1 MIPLQLTIE
10 GLYSYQRRQT
20 IDFTQLTAAGLF
32 GIFGGVGS
40 GKSSILEAISYVLY
54 GETERMNGRENRA
67 YNMMNLKSSRSYIEL
82 DFLNFEDNKFR
93 ATREFRRNSKNFE
106 DVRTP
111 SVMLYQWK
119 NDGWEPL
126 ESSRVDDIIGLSYA
140 NFKRTTI
147 IPQGQF
153 KEFLELGGK
162 DRTTMMMEIFDL
174 QRFDLQQKTASLQ
187 SDNRTVLD
195 QLAGELKGFEEVNA
209 EQIAT
214 LKTEL
219 ETFQQVLAEAEKK
232 HQTAQQEFQQY
243 QNIKADF
250 ETLIQKR
257 NRWNTLKQ
265 KQPYFKQLE
274 EATEVYDGLQR
285 TFSSLLQQRDK
296 TSVACKS
303 KQKERADKETK
314 ATHLTTQLHQ
324 VQEHVKTLKPEYDQ
338 LELMKMK
345 SADLALLLQIK
356 EKTAA
361 TATLKE
367 RTAKGQKHIKDLEAE
382 KDRKKTEL
390 DSVRAAIAQLQEE
403 QLDPA
408 VLLAA
413 QNWFSTQKNL
423 EETYQQI
430 QESQA
435 EGERELQVIIEEFKK
450 LNFNSEEAE
459 VYFQEEHA
467 RIDQLKKR
475 LIDRKNELLVQ
486 QKLAHF
492 ADALHDGAAC
502 PLCGS
507 PDHPEILEA
516 KHVDADLLALHTELS
531 GLDQQVINLQEL
543 RRQTDRLLEKQKLIQ
558 QQLNAEKSKA
568 ATTEKQIQQHLENF
582 NWPQFRADDMKGFEQ
597 KRKEVLALNEIIK
610 EKTNQLGETQKEFD
624 ALCSKMERYAKSLAD
639 FRVEEHAAITAG
651 EMLKKQLQQLDWNAF
666 EKVAVEEITA
676 QRTACDEHLKSV
688 SEKYEKLMAQ
698 EQSLVPLA
706 ATAAAELADAQR
718 RVQEL
723 RDESKETHLAI
734 EAALVLE
741 KCSLPEIEQ
750 VLKQEM
756 DVTENRKQ
764 IQQFR
769 IETEAMQHTVRD
781 LEIKLNGV
789 EFHPEK
795 LQQLEMD
802 LKDCQTELEHAR
814 TRCVRHTAEVDRLEK
829 QYNQKIEL
837 LKEFEKIQQRDANL
851 RTLSNLFKGSG
862 FVQYAA
868 SIYLRQLCDMAN
880 VRFHRMTRNQL
891 SLELNDTND
900 FVVVDYLN
908 EGKRRSVKTLSGGQA
923 FQVSLSL
930 ALALAESVSAQAK
943 AKQNFF
949 FIDEGFGTQDAESV
963 HIVFETLSN
972 LQKENRIVGI
982 ISHVEELKEKL
993 PVALHIT
1000 KDTETGSRIEPM

>member
-187 SDNRTVLD
+187 SANRTVLD

-303 KQKERADKETK
+303 KEKERADKETK
-314 ATHLTTQLHQ
+314 VTHLTAQLHQ
-324 VQEHVKTLKPEYDQ
+324 VQEHIKTLKPEYDQ

-361 TATLKE
+361 TAT
-367 RTAKGQKHIKDLEAE
+367 
-382 KDRKKTEL
+382 
-390 DSVRAAIAQLQEE
+390 
-403 QLDPA
+403 
-408 VLLAA
+408 
-413 QNWFSTQKNL
+413 
-423 EETYQQI
+423 
-430 QESQA
+430 
-435 EGERELQVIIEEFKK
+435 
-450 LNFNSEEAE
+450 
-459 VYFQEEHA
+459 
-467 RIDQLKKR
+467 
-475 LIDRKNELLVQ
+475 
-486 QKLAHF
+486 
-492 ADALHDGAAC
+492 
-502 PLCGS
+502 
-507 PDHPEILEA
+507 
-516 KHVDADLLALHTELS
+516 
-531 GLDQQVINLQEL
+531 
-543 RRQTDRLLEKQKLIQ
+543 
-558 QQLNAEKSKA
+558 
-568 ATTEKQIQQHLENF
+568 
-582 NWPQFRADDMKGFEQ
+582 
-597 KRKEVLALNEIIK
+597 
-610 EKTNQLGETQKEFD
+610 
-624 ALCSKMERYAKSLAD
+624 
-639 FRVEEHAAITAG
+639 
-651 EMLKKQLQQLDWNAF
+651 
-666 EKVAVEEITA
+666 
-676 QRTACDEHLKSV
+676 
-688 SEKYEKLMAQ
+688 
-698 EQSLVPLA
+698 
-706 ATAAAELADAQR
+706 
-718 RVQEL
+718 
-723 RDESKETHLAI
+723 
-734 EAALVLE
+734 
-741 KCSLPEIEQ
+741 
-750 VLKQEM
+750 
-756 DVTENRKQ
+756 
-764 IQQFR
+764 
-769 IETEAMQHTVRD
+769 
-781 LEIKLNGV
+781 
-789 EFHPEK
+789 
-795 LQQLEMD
+795 
-802 LKDCQTELEHAR
+802 
-814 TRCVRHTAEVDRLEK
+814 
-829 QYNQKIEL
+829 
-837 LKEFEKIQQRDANL
+837 
-851 RTLSNLFKGSG
+851 
-862 FVQYAA
+862 
-868 SIYLRQLCDMAN
+868 
-880 VRFHRMTRNQL
+880 
-891 SLELNDTND
+891 
-900 FVVVDYLN
+900 
-908 EGKRRSVKTLSGGQA
+908 
-923 FQVSLSL
+923 
-930 ALALAESVSAQAK
+930 
-943 AKQNFF
+943 
-949 FIDEGFGTQDAESV
+949 
-963 HIVFETLSN
+963 
-972 LQKENRIVGI
+972 
-982 ISHVEELKEKL
+982 
-993 PVALHIT
+993 
-1000 KDTETGSRIEPM
+1000 

>member
-1 MIPLQLTIE
+1 MIPLKLTIE
-10 GLYSYQRRQT
+10 GLYSYQQRQE
-20 IDFTQLTAAGLF
+20 IDFTHLTSAGLF

-54 GETERMNGRENRA
+54 GETERMNNRENRT

-82 DFLNFEDNKFR
+82 DFLNFEDDKFR

-119 NDGWEPL
+119 NDGWEPM
-126 ESSRVDDIIGLSYA
+126 ESSKVDDIVGLSYA

-174 QRFDLQQKTASLQ
+174 QRFDLQYKTASLQ
-187 SDNRTVLD
+187 SVNRTVLD

-219 ETFQQVLAEAEKK
+219 KTFQQIFVEAEKK
-232 HQTAQQEFQQY
+232 HQAAQQEFQQY

-257 NRWNTLKQ
+257 NHWNTLQQ

-274 EATEVYDGLQR
+274 EATEVYDRLQR

-296 TSVACKS
+296 TSAACTS
-303 KQKERADKETK
+303 KQKERNEKETK
-314 ATHLTTQLHQ
+314 ATRLTAQLQQ
-324 VQEHVKTLKPEYDQ
+324 VQEDIKTLKPEYDQ
-338 LELMKMK
+338 LDMMKTK
-345 SADLALLLQIK
+345 SADLVLLLQIK
-356 EKTAA
+356 EKTTAA
-361 TATLKE
+361 ATLKE

-390 DSVRAAIAQLQEE
+390 DSVRTVLTQLQEE
-403 QLDPA
+403 QLDPS
-408 VLLAA
+408 VLLAV
-413 QNWFSTQKNL
+413 QNWFSMQKNL
-423 EETYQQI
+423 EETLRQI
-430 QESQA
+430 QKNQA
-435 EGERELQVIIEEFKK
+435 DGEQELQIIKEEFKK
-450 LNFNSEEAE
+450 LNFNSGEAE
-459 VYFQEEHA
+459 VYFQKEHA
-467 RIDQLKKR
+467 QIDELKKQ
-475 LIDRKNELLVQ
+475 LTDRKNELLVQ

-492 ADALHDGAAC
+492 ADTLHDGAAC

-516 KHVDADLLALHTELS
+516 DHVDADLLALQTELS
-531 GLDQQVINLQEL
+531 ALDQQFVKLQDL
-543 RRQTDRLLEKQKLIQ
+543 RRRTDRLLEKHKLIQ
-558 QQLNAEKSKA
+558 QQLGAEKSKA
-568 ATTEKQIQQHLENF
+568 LATEKQIQQHLKDF
-582 NWPQFRADDMKGFEQ
+582 NWPQFRADDVKGFEQ

-610 EKTNQLGETQKEFD
+610 EKTNQLGETQQDFD
-624 ALCSKMERYAKSLAD
+624 VLCSKMERYAKTLAD

-651 EMLKKQLQQLDWNAF
+651 EMLKNQLQQLDWNAF
-666 EKVAVEEITA
+666 QDVTADEIIA
-676 QRTACDEHLKSV
+676 QRTACDGRLKSV
-688 SEKYEKLMAQ
+688 AEKYENLMAQ
-698 EQSLVPLA
+698 EQSLVPLM
-706 ATAAAELADAQR
+706 ATAAAELADVKR
-718 RVQEL
+718 RAQEL
-723 RDESKETHLAI
+723 HDELNATHQAI
-734 EAALVLE
+734 DAALVLE
-741 KCSLPEIEQ
+741 KCSLPEMEN

-756 DVTENRKQ
+756 DVTQNRQQ

-769 IETEAMQHTVRD
+769 IETETLQHAIRD
-781 LEIKLNGV
+781 LEIKLKGV

-795 LQQLEMD
+795 LQQLDAD
-802 LKDCQTELEHAR
+802 LKDCQVQLEHAR
-814 TRCVRHTAEVDRLEK
+814 TRCVRHTAEIDRLEK
-829 QYNQKIEL
+829 QYSQKMDL
-837 LKEFEKIQQRDANL
+837 LKKFEKIQQRDANL
-851 RTLSNLFKGSG
+851 RTLSNLFKGSA

-972 LQKENRIVGI
+972 LQRENRIVGI
-982 ISHVEELKEKL
+982 ISHVEELKEKM

-1000 KDTETGSRIEPM
+1000 KDTETGSRIERM